1 MNNKIWRSK
10 SIRRKIFLIR
20 KKIEMRRD
28 AFRVKEDLLDS
39 WGAPSLKQLSKEFKV
54 KNETEAWY
62 RF

>member
-1 MNNKIWRSK
+1 MRNKIWRSK

-62 RF
+62 KF